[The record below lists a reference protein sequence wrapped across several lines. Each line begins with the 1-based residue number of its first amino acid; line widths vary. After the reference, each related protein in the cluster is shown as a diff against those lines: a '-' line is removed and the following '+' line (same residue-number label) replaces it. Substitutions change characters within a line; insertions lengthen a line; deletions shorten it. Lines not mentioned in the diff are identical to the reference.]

1 MKLER
6 AVTESNER
14 YWVTDDEQ
22 EQEETDAE
30 TESEGE
36 QRNRKPEKSPGWWR
50 RALQRLPRF
59 KVRGEKQWQVG
70 QRCLVMTGKAGC
82 DEGQVVIITER
93 KPCLVEIAFLGP
105 DGKIRRKAKRPGSLI
120 GLRPGV
126 TVVQEADGTIW
137 VQADER
143 ERKKKKERDS

>member
-6 AVTESNER
+6 TVTESNER

-22 EQEETDAE
+22 EQEETDSG

-36 QRNRKPEKSPGWWR
+36 RNRKPEKSPGWWR
-50 RALQRLPRF
+50 CALQRLPRF

-70 QRCLVMTGKAGC
+70 ERWLVRTGKAGL

-105 DGKIRRKAKRPGSLI
+105 NGKIRRKVKRPGSLI
-120 GLRPGV
+120 GL
-126 TVVQEADGTIW
+126 
-137 VQADER
+137 
-143 ERKKKKERDS
+143 